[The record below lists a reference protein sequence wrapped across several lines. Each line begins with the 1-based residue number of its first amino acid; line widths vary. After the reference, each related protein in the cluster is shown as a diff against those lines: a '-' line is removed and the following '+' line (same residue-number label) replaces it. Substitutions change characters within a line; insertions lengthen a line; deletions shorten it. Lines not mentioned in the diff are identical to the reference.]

1 MQYLNIQT
9 NITNLAKPVYLH
21 LPVFSTV
28 LPIKTYFPM
37 TFLWWNLKH
46 YGLILY
52 HKNQSITNNHNGIPD
67 CIRYARLTAGT
78 EPSLNFY

>member
-1 MQYLNIQT
+1 
-9 NITNLAKPVYLH
+9 
-21 LPVFSTV
+21 
-28 LPIKTYFPM
+28 M

-67 CIRYARLTAGT
+67 CIRYARLTVGT
-78 EPSLNFY
+78 EPSLNFYNGL